1 MFLQRL
7 TLSLGLLLLAGASP
21 SRGQEDL
28 PRFGSAAAA
37 RAWGEARERAGQ
49 YETAGR
55 AYLEEAAL
63 RAATG
68 DPQGAEVERR
78 RAHRLMT
85 DLALAISVPAGP
97 PSHSLARLE
106 PAAGCYLGVLDAYPG
121 GRMGNADAFERRVG
135 RPIAVAF
142 DYARYGQA
150 FPLGWARAQASRG
163 RAIQI
168 AWEPSGGLGGVQDD
182 AYLNR
187 WASDAARCGTSV
199 FLRFAGEMNG
209 DWTRWGR
216 DPADYKRAFRLV
228 HSVIA
233 RHAANVAMVWA
244 PNAVP
249 VTGVDAYYP
258 GDDAVDWVGISLY
271 LVRFYD
277 DNLRRPA
284 WQDHPA
290 TFIEPFYRRYA
301 GRKPFCLVECGVTR
315 RSRVEGADAD
325 PFASARIQD
334 LFDAVRVRFPRLKMV
349 CWFDRDN
356 LTGAR
361 PERRLND
368 YSLPEGSQALAGYQT
383 ATADPYFLGRLN
395 EQSERGYAR
404 VSTRLSPRY
413 GGSVI
418 GSLSTY
424 ALDSALQVSQG
435 GAPRRVTRPFRFF
448 ADPGRSPIIVTV
460 RDKKGRTA
468 ATGRLTRIP

>member
-1 MFLQRL
+1 MISRRL
-7 TLSLGLLLLAGASP
+7 TLFFALPLLTVVLSVSAQPSP
-21 SRGQEDL
+21 
-28 PRFGSAAAA
+28 PRFTSATAA

-49 YETAGR
+49 YELAGR
-55 AYLEEAAL
+55 AYLAEAAL

-97 PSHSLARLE
+97 PLRAFAKLE
-106 PAAGCYLGVLDAYPG
+106 PPTGCYLGVLDAYPG
-121 GRMGNADAFERRVG
+121 GRMGNADAFEERVG
-135 RPIAVAF
+135 RPVAVAF
-142 DYARYGQA
+142 DYARYGQP
-150 FPLGWARAQASRG
+150 FPLSWARAQAARG

-168 AWEPSGGLGGVQDD
+168 AWEPQGGLGEVQDD

-187 WASDAARCGTSV
+187 WAADAAHCGTSV

-209 DWTRWGR
+209 GWTRWGR
-216 DPADYKRAFRLV
+216 DPAAYKRAFRLV
-228 HSVIA
+228 HTVII
-233 RHAANVAMVWA
+233 RHADNVALVWA

-277 DNLRRPA
+277 DNLSRPA

-290 TFIEPFYRRYA
+290 TFIAPFYSKYA
-301 GRKPFCLVECGVTR
+301 ARKPFCLVECGVTR

-325 PFASARIQD
+325 LFADARIQD
-334 LFDAVRVRFPRLKMV
+334 LFDALRVRFPRLKMA
-349 CWFDRDN
+349 CWFDRNN

-368 YSLPEGSQALAGYQT
+368 YSLPEGSLALAGYQT
-383 ATADPYFLGRLN
+383 ATADPYFLGRFN
-395 EQSERGYAR
+395 ERSPRGYAR
-404 VSTRLSPRY
+404 VPSRLSPRY
-413 GGSVI
+413 GGRVVA
-418 GSLSTY
+418 SLSTY
-424 ALDSALQVSQG
+424 ALDSALVLSQSGVSQ
-435 GAPRRVTRPFRFF
+435 RVTHPFRFTV
-448 ADPGRSPIIVTV
+448 APGQAPLTVTV

-468 ATGRLTRIP
+468 ATVHLTRGP